1 MTKTKLLIIIFV
13 SNLFLIQCTSK
24 NKKGESI
31 ITKTDT
37 ISTPKVKNLIKNPK
51 YNLEEK
57 EDETNSENNSI
68 FLNDNNAIPFFFKYG
83 KINLEDKVRISTR
96 FGNIDIKLFKNT
108 PYHRANFIYLT
119 KRGYFNKTTF
129 HRVVRDFIIQGG
141 NSDRYE
147 TSQKREKIG
156 KYLLPPDTR
165 KGYKHHRGV
174 ISVPSSEIENPHKL
188 ASPYEFFIVQQSP
201 GAYHLDGSYTIFGKV
216 IAGMEV
222 VDKINRQRTD
232 KRDTPLTNVF
242 MEVSILE

>member
-37 ISTPKVKNLIKNPK
+37 ISTPKVKTLIKNPK

-68 FLNDNNAIPFFFKYG
+68 ILNDNNAIPFFFKYG

-119 KRGYFNKTTF
+119 KSGYFNKTTF

-156 KYLLPPDTR
+156 KYLL
-165 KGYKHHRGV
+165 H
-174 ISVPSSEIENPHKL
+174 
-188 ASPYEFFIVQQSP
+188 PYDACNLF
-201 GAYHLDGSYTIFGKV
+201 
-216 IAGMEV
+216 
-222 VDKINRQRTD
+222 
-232 KRDTPLTNVF
+232 
-242 MEVSILE
+242 